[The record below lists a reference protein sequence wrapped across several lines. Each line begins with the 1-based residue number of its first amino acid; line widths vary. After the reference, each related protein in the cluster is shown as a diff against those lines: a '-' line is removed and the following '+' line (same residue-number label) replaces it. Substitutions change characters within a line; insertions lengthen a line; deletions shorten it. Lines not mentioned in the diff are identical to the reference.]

1 MLRHSGKV
9 ISQLD
14 FGHGIVMTGT
24 PIENAVDDVWSYFYK
39 DTVEEKIL
47 ALQQQKQQTADV
59 FHLGGGKLS
68 KEELMG
74 LIE

>member
-1 MLRHSGKV
+1 MVRLV
-9 ISQLD
+9 C
-14 FGHGIVMTGT
+14 
-24 PIENAVDDVWSYFYK
+24 K

-59 FHLGGGKLS
+59 FNLSGGKLS

-74 LIE
+74 LIG